1 MLTVPVS
8 LADVPSEFVT
18 ISLFL
23 HGAALPILP
32 LYLDTFFSMP
42 VNRADGRQL
51 SWQEVSRKLDEDLV
65 GFAAVV
71 EHEGKLSLSCA
82 TSKYTE
88 HTDESLP
95 H

>member
-1 MLTVPVS
+1 
-8 LADVPSEFVT
+8 
-18 ISLFL
+18 
-23 HGAALPILP
+23 
-32 LYLDTFFSMP
+32 MP